1 MAERRTDIERRQE
14 HSESV
19 PVGETSLSSGETAF
33 WQAAQAEYER
43 MKAEEQAACMA
54 LRESQMEEF
63 RQAYPGLRV
72 TPLADDM
79 ALAWT
84 IRFHAHQITVCR
96 DATGWTLTSGTGTTH
111 VGTDTGHAELY
122 GACLALTEKQN

>member
-1 MAERRTDIERRQE
+1 VAERRTEVDRRAEQ
-14 HSESV
+14 SESV
-19 PVGETSLSSGETAF
+19 DVSETSLVSGDAAF

-43 MKAEEQAACMA
+43 RKAEEKAACMA

-72 TPLADDM
+72 TPVADEM
-79 ALAWT
+79 MLAWT
-84 IRFHAHQITVCR
+84 IQFHANHITVQR
-96 DATGWTLTSGTGTTH
+96 DATGWMLTLRDATAH

-122 GACLALTEKQN
+122 GACLMLTEKHN

>member
-1 MAERRTDIERRQE
+1 MAERRTEMDRRAEQ
-14 HSESV
+14 SESV
-19 PVGETSLSSGETAF
+19 NVSETSLVSGDAAF

-43 MKAEEQAACMA
+43 LKAEEKATCMA

-72 TPLADDM
+72 TPVADEM
-79 ALAWT
+79 MLAWT
-84 IRFHAHQITVCR
+84 IRFHAHQITVRR
-96 DATGWTLTSGTGTTH
+96 DATGWVLSSGAETTH

-122 GACLALTEKQN
+122 GACLMLTEKHN